1 MKRILLLLLILPGS
15 ILAQTKSEITAEGRA
30 TKKVKPDVVKL
41 SVQVSK
47 EEASEKEVLK
57 QLNDEVSQLEKFFAK
72 AGIPKTAVKISSYNV
87 RKGYDD
93 DKSKKKYE
101 ATTALEITFNL
112 DNKVLDAFYGE
123 LQAGSY
129 KDVFVDYETSLSA
142 ELEKKTKEQLVIM
155 AIADA
160 KQKAEAIAKALGV
173 KIIGI
178 SHVSKYGREVKAIV
192 EEVKYKAMAAPAAAS
207 APRTVFSDYEV
218 QEIEEQEDITVIFEI
233 GK

>member
-1 MKRILLLLLILPGS
+1 MKRILLLLLVLPGS
-15 ILAQTKSEITAEGRA
+15 ILAQTKSEITVEGRA
-30 TKKVKPDVVKL
+30 KKKVKPDMVTL

-47 EEASEKEVLK
+47 VEDSEKEVLK

-72 AGIPKTAVKISSYNV
+72 AGIPKTAVKISSYNIT
-87 RKGYDD
+87 KGYADD
-93 DKSKKKYE
+93 RSKRRYE
-101 ATTALEITFNL
+101 AATELELEFKL

-129 KDVFVDYETSLSA
+129 KDVYVNYKTSLSA

-160 KQKAEAIAKALGV
+160 KQKGEAIAKALGV

-178 SHVSKYGREVKAIV
+178 SHVSKYGRGVIYGEESGENAIS
-192 EEVKYKAMAAPAAAS
+192 AATPS
-207 APRTVFSDYEV
+207 VPKTVFSDYEV
-218 QEIEEQEDITVIFEI
+218 REIKEQEDITVIFEI
-233 GK
+233 SK